1 MKEFIQNLIEW
12 DREVT
17 VSLNGSDSLFMDNF
31 AWLHTNP
38 WFWIPLA
45 VVAIFVIIRNIQP
58 KKLIFAIA
66 AIVLTVVICDQ
77 LSSSLCKPLFE
88 RLRPSR
94 DLMILDSIDTVRGY
108 RGGLY
113 GFFSG
118 HASNSFGLAVLFA
131 LFIRNWVLSVGIIS
145 WATLNAYIRVYLGVH
160 FLGDVLTGAV
170 VGTLVAVI
178 IYLIYKLLTER
189 SVNYNGKSRL
199 NRTLFTNTGFLISD
213 VTMLLIVLFSTYS
226 VILIGSCVLS
236 F

>member
-58 KKLIFAIA
+58 KKLIFALA

-118 HASNSFGLAVLFA
+118 HAANSFGLAVLFA

-199 NRTLFTNTGFLISD
+199 NRTLFTNTGFLIID